1 MTYKQI
7 KWMILILPTAAI
19 GLWEYIRHAF
29 LLPYLSMDMGNLLT
43 PAIVFAATIFF
54 LLKLFSMLEGIQEEL
69 KMERARKAA
78 LIERENLARELHDG
92 VAQSLFLLSV
102 KLNKFGK
109 KTGIET
115 HAEFQDTNQT
125 LKEIYNDTRRAIEN
139 LKQLPD
145 PELFSWTRSI
155 QQYLSELEKNHSM
168 EVDLQWDINE
178 EHLSAKEKIELF
190 ACIKEAVMNVIK
202 HAQTKKVWISGHESP
217 KGWTCEIRDKGIG
230 FPEKPDSAKNGF
242 GLQIMERRA
251 SEMNWKLLKE
261 RRNNETMILLEKEY
275 K

>member
-109 KTGIET
+109 KTGIEK
-115 HAEFQDTNQT
+115 HSEFQDTNQT
-125 LKEIYNDTRRAIEN
+125 LKEIYEDTRRAIEN

-145 PELFSWTRSI
+145 PELFSWTKSI

-168 EVDLQWDINE
+168 EVDFQWDIKE
-178 EHLSAKEKIELF
+178 EKLSAKEKIELF

-202 HAQTKKVWISGHESP
+202 HAQTNRVWISGQESL
-217 KGWTCEIRDKGIG
+217 KGWTCEIRDNGVG
-230 FPEKPDSAKNGF
+230 FPAEPINMENGF
-242 GLQIMERRA
+242 GLQIMQRRA
-251 SEMNWKLLKE
+251 SEMNWRFSKE
-261 RRNNETMILLEKEY
+261 EGNKGTRILLEKEY